1 MLDYGSI
8 IDAGNAWRDAE
19 RAYQMEAA
27 SHWVWLIEGESPPER
42 IPPVYSPEA
51 RDAAARERGPRASR
65 VLRRSRQ
72 VLTARGA
79 P

>member
-42 IPPVYSPEA
+42 IPRVYSPEA
-51 RDAAARERGPRASR
+51 RDKLTQLRESADRALAAFYDALDKS
-65 VLRRSRQ
+65 
-72 VLTARGA
+72 
-79 P
+79 